1 MKDICYTSE
10 GTLMQNA
17 RSLCYINPRKPVLT
31 LNITF
36 SRINTGEEDIAI
48 SSENVQQLSHTNE
61 PEHHGI
67 SSVIPCP
74 PDNLDRQ
81 SFPTL
86 PTSRRQPTKHPNRLC
101 FKVQRISYK
110 HSCLLYW
117 CIEWAHLFAGVEL
130 CHRCQQTKQVFNPLR
145 CLVCLI

>member
-81 SFPTL
+81 SFPTP
-86 PTSRRQPTKHPNRLC
+86 PTSRQQPTKSQIDYVIRHKEFLTNTHVYCIDVLNERT
-101 FKVQRISYK
+101 
-110 HSCLLYW
+110 CLP
-117 CIEWAHLFAGVEL
+117 V
-130 CHRCQQTKQVFNPLR
+130 
-145 CLVCLI
+145 